1 VTAVPRRERH
11 LVWAQWATRTVKLLQ
26 VQFLR
31 DGIAVHFAYQP
42 VATGLMA
49 RCVLKPTHTE
59 TLDLLPVAKS
69 TSHRVKYTQHVDGAC
84 HFSRDQKIVTT
95 VRNTGVSLDASRL
108 HLFTLD
114 AEGLSLFEPAPAVW
128 PSRYSHSIL
137 RFSGP
142 DAPARLHVAA
152 GWNVEDAAKVGRLS
166 NPLTVRAP
174 DGSTITALGLAP
186 ARGSPIDGSLL
197 LLTAR
202 PYPRLNDDVPFRLL
216 FTGGFPA
223 TIGDAD
229 QESSM
234 LVLQYPAD
242 EAQDLPSIDYRSDAG
257 AETIEEPESERR

>member
-1 VTAVPRRERH
+1 MTAVPRRERH
-11 LVWAQWATRTVKLLQ
+11 LICAQWAAHTVKLVQ

-31 DGIAVHFAYQP
+31 DGFAVHFPYQP
-42 VATGLMA
+42 EATGLMA
-49 RCVLKPTHTE
+49 RCALMPTHTE

-84 HFSRDQKIVTT
+84 HFSQDQKIVTT

-114 AEGLSLFEPAPAVW
+114 AEGLSLFEQAPAVW

-137 RFSGP
+137 RFGGADEP
-142 DAPARLHVAA
+142 PRLHVAA
-152 GWNVEDAAKVGRLS
+152 GWNVEGAAMVGRLS

-186 ARGSPIDGSLL
+186 APGSPLDGSLL
-197 LLTAR
+197 LLTAW
-202 PYPRLNDDVPFRLL
+202 PYPRLNDDAPFRLL

-234 LVLQYPAD
+234 LVLHYPAD
-242 EAQDLPSIDYRSDAG
+242 EVQGLPSIDYTPDAG
-257 AETIEEPESERR
+257 AETIVV